1 MILVTLFK
9 MLFYKFNKKTN
20 HNMIK
25 YFALIIVLFTH
36 SAQSNSLEGIWITK
50 DDVTGREKSE
60 VLLYKDNGKLHGKII
75 NLLLPED
82 KGKLCTKCKG
92 EYKNKPIEGMIILN
106 DLILEDGIWEDG
118 TIIDPKSGKIYDC
131 YLSLEKQN
139 TLKVR
144 GYLGFSLLGRTQIWK
159 RKN

>member
-1 MILVTLFK
+1 MVKYLV
-9 MLFYKFNKKTN
+9 
-20 HNMIK
+20 
-25 YFALIIVLFTH
+25 LIYLLFTY
-36 SAQSNSLEGIWITK
+36 STQSNSIEGIWITK
-50 DDVTGREKSE
+50 DDITGREKSE
-60 VLLYKDNGKLHGKII
+60 VLIYKDNGKLYGKIV

-92 EYKNKPIEGMIILN
+92 ENKNKPIEGMIILN
-106 DLILEDGIWEDG
+106 DLILEDEVWEDG

-139 TLKVR
+139 VLKVR

-159 RKN
+159 RKNQ